1 MHTPECKAFA
11 NRPAEEPVWADISFQ
26 AGAFGQI
33 IGSSSSM
40 HFALESAAR
49 VAPTDATILLRGETG
64 TGKELV
70 AKAIHLESM
79 RRTGDFVTVSCGA
92 IPSELLESE
101 LFGHTK
107 GSFTG
112 ALAHK
117 LGKVEMADHGTLF
130 LDEIGDMPLE
140 LQVGILRLLQEREIE
155 KIGALAPAKV
165 DVRIIAA
172 THRNLEAMVGEGTFR
187 EDLYYRLLV
196 VPIELP
202 PLRKRGSDMVE
213 LLQHFFQKYK
223 AKYERSELELPAE
236 LLPQFLNH
244 DWPGNVRQLEHTVER
259 LVLLSNG
266 PQVGLS
272 DLPDF
277 LKSVPTK
284 HELLPVNLPDA
295 GLDMEAVEKELIVRA
310 LEKFAGNRT
319 RAARFLSLSRR
330 AMSYRMQKHGVS
342 ANGRGEP
349 KAAAG

>member
-1 MHTPECKAFA
+1 MPLPGT
-11 NRPAEEPVWADISFQ
+11 
-26 AGAFGQI
+26 AFGQI
-33 IGSSSSM
+33 IGSSNSM
-40 HFALESAAR
+40 RVALEAAAR

-79 RRTGDFVTVSCGA
+79 RRSGDFVTVSCGA

-172 THRNLEAMVGEGTFR
+172 THRNLETMVGEGSFR

-202 PLRKRGSDMVE
+202 PLRKRGADTLE
-213 LLQHFFQKYK
+213 LLRHFFDKYK
-223 AKYERSELELPAE
+223 SKYERRELTLPPE
-236 LLPQFLNH
+236 LLPHFLNH
-244 DWPGNVRQLEHTVER
+244 DWPGNVRQLEHTIER
-259 LVLLSNG
+259 LVLLCHG
-266 PQVGLS
+266 PTVGPA

-277 LKSVPTK
+277 LKSVPAK
-284 HELLPVNLPDA
+284 AELLPGDLPDT

-310 LEKFAGNRT
+310 LDKFEGNRT

-342 ANGRGEP
+342 PAGRGEP